1 MHNPFRMLK
10 RGSFSVISLVL
21 VLTIL
26 MSTTAF
32 AVSTFDLSPTAADN
46 DIAATG
52 EDTPARKRFIGKIT
66 NLNEE
71 SSGSFNYGFRSIVA
85 GGTGRG
91 ASSVSALSS
100 SLTGSFSAELTHS
113 AGGTV
118 TGYMDNSVDFRLML
132 RRNHAGVNETIKRD
146 SIHIYQLLDGDVKG
160 EEITSSF
167 TVSYTDAIASSV
179 NGAVDDTTDG
189 YGYIDGLN
197 TYTGDI
203 YIEAQSYVRD
213 SYTDIVF
220 VNAENST
227 NSGSITI
234 TTNEYGCI
242 APGTGTRYY
251 YQSQTYSGST
261 ENIRIASGANYTAT
275 YNGSDKNLRMAQ
287 LIYKAQDGSSVIRTY
302 TAENN
307 SLTFTLPEYLPRET
321 SSRAKVYFY
330 FSDTTYTP
338 AEPSD
343 GTDYTVTV
351 KAHYPDGF
359 DNANYQT
366 IEYYADTSSDTPT
379 QSSKIADGG
388 SYTFTIPTADYTP
401 TFNVK
406 DSRDTSA
413 NVVSVTAVKV
423 TAGGAD
429 LTQEFFGGQKYYQ
442 YFLESTKTGVFGY
455 FELQNVTGDITID
468 VTYGAPFTGT
478 LADYGSKTMHVA
490 NFVVKG
496 DASHESTVGNSYTDD
511 PSAHGYINRYLLYD
525 GTGTYSDSFPDGNYI
540 GRRSYSGYDSF
551 LDGCQHAMYYP
562 ANNYDFYITPFSY
575 ISDVK
580 VYSENGTELDIS
592 SFCTNNPV
600 GQPRGGYSS
609 VKLDTDHTDFIN
621 ARGTVVI
628 TYKKLDYNHIK
639 GSVSFLNDKADVD
652 SAAATCLTAKNS
664 SNNSYYAFLDSAKTE
679 MTTVISQASAADSF
693 EGYYADFDGADYDRI
708 DIQYASSYN
717 DRVLF
722 KEIKIY
728 ALDENGEKTDTDV
741 TARFNIT
748 YSNITNNSNNIATVT
763 GLKDYHG
770 GIYIDV
776 KAYYSH
782 TKTQINVITDSD
794 NPRTGTVKLEGTGT
808 PKGFFR
814 QSNGSSKDAITLTSS
829 TDSTSDYYI
838 SSNGSYKIEYT
849 GSDKLSDGT
858 TARKLRLAVLTYQ
871 DENGAYVKVPF
882 QAVDGVINMT
892 TAEYYRYNNAS
903 TTSLDIYFN
912 DTDIDPTEGQ
922 YEYRP
927 FKWDIDT
934 TVAGADI
941 NANAKPLT
949 TITGRLASPVS
960 STYTVTNT
968 NFDGVVN
975 YQNEGDEK
983 VTVTLGGDNSPV
995 SAFYNT
1001 NLVYNLTNPSDNSVY
1016 AKFRVYHDD
1025 IIPVDC
1031 DQTTLDQYVSN
1042 KTVSTVENTYG
1053 VCEGLTF
1060 DLTVPQSGMQVTF
1073 TPMYTYIP
1081 VEIVQQILDDDG
1093 NVIGQATDAFTS
1105 EITQYKYTTSYETD
1119 YSANKYF
1126 YVNDTADYYSQLTAS
1141 DGFVNAHNAA
1151 GASTKSWMAK
1161 GYYYYGLNV
1170 KPRGADGYYYDS
1182 LYYEVKSRTNETIRT
1197 KETKTDQKFV
1207 SGFGHHDNMR
1217 GNNISETGTTW
1228 MEYGSTDSWNSNYI
1242 AADKIVIYVNYKK
1255 DVEDFVNFKWTRSR
1269 DTYGASDNWP
1279 VTLLTAKFQE
1289 DNVSSYEAKTKDVTR
1304 SPSKPDTIDVQI
1316 KNDKKSDSNAKNTVA
1331 VKIGN
1336 GSASNISGGSV
1347 YFADTLY
1354 WVNLVFTLKN
1364 YDTGEVLG
1372 KFRIF
1377 EDRLIYISGES
1388 RISRYISDFATTWV
1402 DNSEGVVE
1410 NITFNLDI
1418 PNEGL
1423 AVDYDVMESYVPI
1436 TVNQKAVNEAGEELT
1451 LNDSMS
1457 VTISD
1462 YSNTIWY
1469 RDNSVYSD
1477 NFDASINT
1485 VRDSMLVNK
1494 AFTAEGVTDYYDLI
1508 TTDATQYCVSKDGYT
1523 VTDAQDK
1530 RWMLMPIVTQP
1541 HIHVTPHVPA
1551 GYMLGK
1557 IELVAKNKDGETVI
1571 YHQPSL
1577 RLNKETGYYEAY
1589 NNNRQYNQAVAWEIN
1604 VTYVKL
1610 SDIYAPF
1617 KWTIDPT
1624 YKNGDWDPY
1633 QSLSG
1638 AFLYDDGYSANP
1650 NQTIVS
1656 LEKNDFNGILRG
1668 VNDTYS
1674 ATVTVGGLSG
1684 NNIKNTFYNQ
1694 NLVYTLTSY
1703 DGTENYAKFRIFKG
1717 QIIPVDCTQNT
1728 LNTYVSAFTQNNTDS
1743 YGAFQ
1748 TASFTLTLPAA
1759 DKAKGM
1765 AVTFSALPV
1774 YVPIKINQYVLD
1786 KNGTTTSVSDNEF
1799 TAHVVPHY
1807 NTSSDERSTQRTYTL
1822 DSTSDYYSIINRSI
1836 SDNVYTHTYDVTSAS
1851 DSRLMYI
1858 YKGYSSQNGV
1868 NVTLTPKSGY
1878 MFDHITYTAKSSAD
1892 NSIPLTDN
1900 GLLKL
1905 SEGYSYDNYFEV
1917 YTSDWRDLAKAADW
1931 EINIYY
1937 APETVL
1943 TVHQLSPLTAQ
1954 GNFGNVY
1961 IDDADSQTGKYL
1973 APAYCGSNYAYKDN
1987 VTITTG
1993 ASGAPVTLDSGDY
2006 KETTDTVRV
2015 KLGAK
2020 PRVKITPIGSRKIE
2034 SVHFY
2039 SNAEREH
2046 EITYTANS
2054 ETSTYTLSDYSVKY
2068 GDQIYLDIVYAAQQ
2082 HLDVKVY
2089 MMEPGTGST
2098 STLNTDSNI
2107 TVTVTGVPQDDLY
2120 AFTLNSESVNSFST
2134 HSEQSVE
2141 VSPKTALTITTEIPS
2156 NNAVYSEYIV
2166 ADVKL
2171 REGTPLSD
2179 ASSKV
2184 SPETKTIHDAGG
2196 NDFVGRNYANCTIAN
2211 LTTGRDGEISVYI
2224 AKMKK
2229 VNVSVYTADTSGHYG
2244 DQNSE
2249 PNGVPSE
2256 TGSYVSVHSANPVNN
2271 FAFVTMASE
2280 GNYTT
2285 NEFTITSDPAKRT
2298 VSAIQGTTVSVYAQ
2312 LPDSGN
2318 YVVSRVLSSG
2328 GFTSATV
2335 SRVSYVTDPS
2345 DNTKRF
2351 MRVDINTNAKID
2363 STFASDYDIKIYITP
2378 AQSIKITSDYKETDG
2393 SILSQNYGTVR
2404 VDGNPAQTGDI
2415 PFTVISPNIENSS
2428 TYYTTSNGYSA
2439 IYSEAKCVAGTT
2451 GLTFTITPQ
2460 SNYRVSEVA
2469 FSQAGH
2475 QLTDYTVEDGDGDV
2489 KIYHF
2494 NRPMS
2499 ALYDLDVHI
2508 TYEIKN
2514 SATVYFRIQY
2524 TDDGTTWHQGVE
2536 LGDIW
2541 LSSYNLA
2548 IERNGKDVKLINDLT
2563 DPVQPTSYKS
2573 KTFKREDTSTHGGF
2587 VDSYSHLTESP
2598 LTHEDGYYKIEV
2610 IAGSDFG
2617 CGIQNYKDGKMYVPI
2632 VNMAK
2637 ISDGS
2642 TTGYRYYSDQ
2652 TYANWEKLYISG
2664 NETYTYDVKL
2674 VPASTITF
2682 IDQKNNHYGDE
2693 PENVDA
2699 ETHNYSIT
2707 TLHGE
2712 NRGTDPNFTSNMVFG
2727 RSTNSWRDYES
2738 GSNTVAYGSVFTSFT
2753 VDQEHIQPG
2762 KVVKLHLYEFPLGYT
2777 VNGLNTNFDSQYRKV
2792 TVTLN
2797 GGTASSYNFTD
2808 YTMQPDKQYVV
2819 YTEVDNIDV
2828 YVYSHGN
2835 PGNVYLVYT
2844 GTAADKFRIG
2854 DAGVQATPVT
2864 SYGYTRLDESYK
2876 TKKGPAYLVVV
2887 TDQPK
2892 EKVYPYETYF
2902 RDYNQAAA
2910 EHTRQD
2916 IRSKFSD
2923 SYRAVTNPDGSVQ
2936 YYWYYQ
2942 INPSDDRSNSDH
2954 YNYPVDNS
2962 VYFDIWWRW
2971 VSDPTPVTPDPEKP
2985 ATVIVSQYERIDY
2998 NKYEPSQEATAV
3010 LYNSTQKKD
3019 VATITGAEGFFTC
3032 NVDDNIN
3039 FTLTPKDGFIPEK
3052 YEYIVGGSTTSSG
3065 TIGNSFNQRISSNEV
3080 QIKIYYYRPAIRIT
3094 TTNEASAPKAEITVE
3109 NLSSVVTDGSNVTTL
3124 IQKTDYSKSMM
3135 VDHSSRQLI
3144 TVKPQTYESIVD
3156 GSTVIKNYEVKSIL
3170 LGNDRTTMLPI
3181 YSDGEI
3187 LNNAYTISVTDDGDT
3202 TLLLK
3207 EDQVRND
3214 LYLFVQLIGDVEVKT
3229 AQLVVEQYIQS
3240 ADEKDENG
3248 DPLIVPCDTV
3258 KVNVSATNDNEQNPL
3273 LHQGENV
3280 CSFTMNPDGVSDENR
3295 VYTDEATLVKGSR
3308 LYVVPDSTTFP
3319 KDYKVGSYTIT
3330 YGENQEQLLYNESTY
3345 EIAFGASGSPDS
3357 GVILVKIVYVPDV
3370 TDFTLRYHYK
3380 GRADTSDENGGYY
3393 DGETGAV
3400 DKTYT
3405 TTVSLKGSQLDEN
3418 NHPAIGVLMDN
3429 APAVSDLYKDCK
3441 WVFDGYVKHVAYNKD
3456 AENTVDITADQPYH
3470 QYSVEFVYFNDQGE
3484 LTTQTVEQ
3492 VPLNSLVKPEGSFVT
3507 APAKHGENDFTYWEV
3522 TSKDTGNEIA
3532 RCYSAAF
3539 NLRVTGNIVVT
3550 AKYKAAVNL
3559 VSISDPV
3566 FTREQTTDESGKT
3579 SDTLYADFILAYMEQ
3594 NGLLLSEKTSDE
3606 YKTGL
3611 IIEQNRTAL
3620 LNKEDVTGATVSDE
3634 EMNAAKALYG
3644 ADSVLKA
3651 DDAKTMLLSGNASTT
3666 SGDTRYL
3673 YYAVNNV
3680 SYNNK
3685 NRVDKSLSVPNVPI
3699 YRKLVMRAYYYVYN
3713 VGTQTMEL
3721 SAPVYFCFYDI
3732 GNSKSDISSAATGS
3746 APATPDE
3753 VPAKEDQ

>member
-85 GGTGRG
+85 GGTGRD

-100 SLTGSFSAELTHS
+100 SLTGSFSDELTHS

-132 RRNHAGVNETIKRD
+132 RRNHAEVNETIKRD

-220 VNAENST
+220 VNAEDST

-234 TTNEYGCI
+234 TTNKYGCI

-251 YQSQTYSGST
+251 YRSQTYSGST

-302 TAENN
+302 AAENN
-307 SLTFTLPEYLPRET
+307 SLTFTLPESLPRET

-442 YFLESTKTGVFGY
+442 YFLESTKTGVFGF
-455 FELQNVTGDITID
+455 FELQNVTGEITID

-478 LADYGSKTMHVA
+478 LADYSSNTMHVA

-511 PSAHGYINRYLLYD
+511 PSAHGYTNRYLLYD

-580 VYSENGTELDIS
+580 VYNENGTELDIS

-600 GQPRGGYSS
+600 GQPRGGSNNS

-652 SAAATCLTAKNS
+652 SEAATCLTAKNS
-664 SNNSYYAFLDSAKTE
+664 SNNSYNAFLNSAKTG
-679 MTTVISQASAADSF
+679 MTAFISQAYTANSF

-708 DIQYASSYN
+708 DIQYAGNNQY

-814 QSNGSSKDAITLTSS
+814 QSNSDSANSITLNSS

-838 SSNGSYKIEYT
+838 SSNGSYQITYS
-849 GSDKLSDGT
+849 GNDKLSDGKT
-858 TARKLRLAVLTYQ
+858 VRKLRLAVLTYQ
-871 DENGAYVKVPF
+871 DENGDYVKVPF

-892 TAEYYRYNNAS
+892 TGEYYRYNNAA

-912 DTDIDPTEGQ
+912 DTDTDPTAEQ

-927 FKWDIDT
+927 FKWIIDT
-934 TVAGADI
+934 TVAGADT
-941 NANAKPLT
+941 NKNAKPLT
-949 TITGRLASPVS
+949 TITGRIASPVS

-1105 EITQYKYTTSYETD
+1105 EITQYKYSTSYETD

-1126 YVNDTADYYSQLTAS
+1126 YVNDTTDYYSQLTAS
-1141 DGFVNAHNAA
+1141 DGFVNAYNAA

-1170 KPRGADGYYYDS
+1170 KPRGANGYYYDS

-1197 KETKTDQKFV
+1197 KETMTNQTFV

-1255 DVEDFVNFKWTRSR
+1255 DAEDFVNFKWTRDRSS
-1269 DTYGASDNWP
+1269 YGAGDYWP
-1279 VTLLTAKFQE
+1279 MTQLTAKFQE
-1289 DNVSSYEAKTKDVTR
+1289 DNQSSDTFKTKNVTR
-1304 SPSKPDTIDVQI
+1304 TYLDNHPDTIDVQI
-1316 KNDKKSDSNAKNTVA
+1316 KNDKKSDSSATNPVTVD
-1331 VKIGN
+1331 IG
-1336 GSASNISGGSV
+1336 SNS
-1347 YFADTLY
+1347 LY
-1354 WVNLVFTLKN
+1354 YVNLVFTMKS
-1364 YDTGEVLG
+1364 YDESIEYG
-1372 KFRIF
+1372 KFRLF
-1377 EDRLIYISGES
+1377 KDQLITISGNPANYISVSPTYTHFGSVNET
-1388 RISRYISDFATTWV
+1388 ISFTL
-1402 DNSEGVVE
+1402 N
-1410 NITFNLDI
+1410 I
-1418 PNEGL
+1418 PNAGM
-1423 AVDYDVMESYVPI
+1423 AVDYAVMESYIPL
-1436 TVNQKAVNEAGEELT
+1436 TVTQSAVDESDNALP
-1451 LNDSMS
+1451 LSDSMT
-1457 VTISD
+1457 VQVYD
-1462 YSNTIWY
+1462 YLCPVWYDNNTTGGDGFPQSTV
-1469 RDNSVYSD
+1469 DNRND
-1477 NFDASINT
+1477 MIA
-1485 VRDSMLVNK
+1485 NK
-1494 AFTAEGVTDYYDLI
+1494 CFTANDMSGDYYSVVTDSS
-1508 TTDATQYCVSKDGYT
+1508 AQGCVDHNGYT
-1523 VTDAQDK
+1523 VSGASDS
-1530 RWMLMPIVTQP
+1530 RWMLMPINVDTNIKVKP
-1541 HIHVTPHVPA
+1541 NVPA
-1551 GYMLGK
+1551 GYMLK
-1557 IELVAKNKDGETVI
+1557 SVELIARDKDGNTLNASTVDA
-1571 YHQPSL
+1571 SL
-1577 RLNKETGYYEAY
+1577 TKNDAGYYLAKSSRVY
-1589 NNNRQYNQAVAWEIN
+1589 YNQGAAWEIN

-1633 QSLSG
+1633 QSLNG
-1638 AFLYDDGYSANP
+1638 TFLYDDGYSANP

-1656 LEKNDFNGILRG
+1656 LEKNDFDGILKG

-1684 NNIKNTFYNQ
+1684 NSIKNTFYNQ

-1717 QIIPVDCTQNT
+1717 QIIPVDCTQDT

-1748 TASFTLTLPAA
+1748 TASFTLTLPAV
-1759 DKAKGM
+1759 DKNKGI

-1786 KNGTTTSVSDNEF
+1786 ENGTTTSVSDNEF
-1799 TAHVVPHY
+1799 TARVVPRY
-1807 NTSSDERSTQRTYTL
+1807 NTSADERSIQRTYTL

-1878 MFDHITYTAKSSAD
+1878 MFDHISYTAKSSAD

-1900 GLLKL
+1900 GLFKL
-1905 SEGYSYDNYFEV
+1905 GEGYSDDNYFEV

-1973 APAYCGSNYAYKDN
+1973 APAYHGLNYAYKDN

-2039 SNAEREH
+2039 SDAEREN
-2046 EITYTANS
+2046 EITYTLNS

-2107 TVTVTGVPQDDLY
+2107 TVTVTGVPQDDSY
-2120 AFTLNSESVNSFST
+2120 AFTLNSEGVNNFST

-2141 VSPKTALTITTEIPS
+2141 VSPKTALKIATEIPS

-2244 DQNSE
+2244 DQNGE

-2428 TYYTTSNGYSA
+2428 TYYTTSNGHSA

-2524 TDDGTTWHQGVE
+2524 TDDGSTWHQGIE

-2573 KTFKREDTSTHGGF
+2573 KTFEREDTSTHGGF

-2712 NRGTDPNFTSNMVFG
+2712 NRGTDPNVTSNMVFG

-2738 GSNTVAYGSVFTSFT
+2738 GSNTVAYGSVFTNFT
-2753 VDQEHIQPG
+2753 MDQEHIQPG
-2762 KVVKLHLYEFPLGYT
+2762 KVVKLQLYEFPKGYA
-2777 VNGLNTNFDSQYRKV
+2777 VNGLNTIFNPQYCKV
-2792 TVTLN
+2792 TVELN
-2797 GGTASSYNFTD
+2797 GGTASSYDFSD

-2828 YVYSHGN
+2828 FVYSHGN

-2844 GTAADKFRIG
+2844 DTATDKFRIG

-2902 RDYNQAAA
+2902 RDYNQAAD

-2916 IRSKFSD
+2916 IQSKFSD
-2923 SYRAVTNPDGSVQ
+2923 SYRAVTNADGSVQ

-2942 INPSDDRSNSDH
+2942 INPSDTRSNSSND
-2954 YNYPVDNS
+2954 NYPVDNS

-3010 LYNSTQKKD
+3010 LYNSTQNKD

-3032 NVDDNIN
+3032 NVNDYIN
-3039 FTLTPKDGFIPEK
+3039 FTLTPKDGFVPEK

-3258 KVNVSATNDNEQNPL
+3258 KVDVSATNNDSETPL
-3273 LHQGENV
+3273 LHQGTNV
-3280 CSFTMNPDGVSDENR
+3280 SAFTMNPIGVTDENR
-3295 VYTDEATLVKGSR
+3295 AYTDEATLVKGSR

-3319 KDYKVGSYTIT
+3319 EDYKVGSYTIT
-3330 YGENQEQLLYNESTY
+3330 YGENQEQLLYNASTY

-3418 NHPAIGVLMDN
+3418 NQPAIGVLMDN
-3429 APAVSDLYKDCK
+3429 AAAVSDLYKDCK
-3441 WVFDGYVKHVAYNKD
+3441 WVFDGDEKHVAYNKD
-3456 AENTVDITADQPYH
+3456 GAENTVDITADQPYH

-3484 LTTQTVEQ
+3484 LTTQRVEQ

-3532 RCYSAAF
+3532 RCYCAAF
-3539 NLRVTGNIVVT
+3539 NLRVTGDIVVT
-3550 AKYKAAVNL
+3550 AKYEAAVNL

>member
-32 AVSTFDLSPTAADN
+32 AVSTFDLSPTA
-46 DIAATG
+46 
-52 EDTPARKRFIGKIT
+52 E
-66 NLNEE
+66 
-71 SSGSFNYGFRSIVA
+71 
-85 GGTGRG
+85 
-91 ASSVSALSS
+91 
-100 SLTGSFSAELTHS
+100 
-113 AGGTV
+113 
-118 TGYMDNSVDFRLML
+118 
-132 RRNHAGVNETIKRD
+132 
-146 SIHIYQLLDGDVKG
+146 
-160 EEITSSF
+160 
-167 TVSYTDAIASSV
+167 
-179 NGAVDDTTDG
+179 
-189 YGYIDGLN
+189 
-197 TYTGDI
+197 
-203 YIEAQSYVRD
+203 
-213 SYTDIVF
+213 
-220 VNAENST
+220 
-227 NSGSITI
+227 
-234 TTNEYGCI
+234 
-242 APGTGTRYY
+242 
-251 YQSQTYSGST
+251 
-261 ENIRIASGANYTAT
+261 
-275 YNGSDKNLRMAQ
+275 
-287 LIYKAQDGSSVIRTY
+287 
-302 TAENN
+302 
-307 SLTFTLPEYLPRET
+307 
-321 SSRAKVYFY
+321 
-330 FSDTTYTP
+330 
-338 AEPSD
+338 
-343 GTDYTVTV
+343 
-351 KAHYPDGF
+351 
-359 DNANYQT
+359 
-366 IEYYADTSSDTPT
+366 
-379 QSSKIADGG
+379 
-388 SYTFTIPTADYTP
+388 
-401 TFNVK
+401 
-406 DSRDTSA
+406 
-413 NVVSVTAVKV
+413 
-423 TAGGAD
+423 
-429 LTQEFFGGQKYYQ
+429 
-442 YFLESTKTGVFGY
+442 
-455 FELQNVTGDITID
+455 
-468 VTYGAPFTGT
+468 
-478 LADYGSKTMHVA
+478 
-490 NFVVKG
+490 
-496 DASHESTVGNSYTDD
+496 
-511 PSAHGYINRYLLYD
+511 
-525 GTGTYSDSFPDGNYI
+525 
-540 GRRSYSGYDSF
+540 
-551 LDGCQHAMYYP
+551 
-562 ANNYDFYITPFSY
+562 
-575 ISDVK
+575 
-580 VYSENGTELDIS
+580 
-592 SFCTNNPV
+592 
-600 GQPRGGYSS
+600 
-609 VKLDTDHTDFIN
+609 
-621 ARGTVVI
+621 
-628 TYKKLDYNHIK
+628 
-639 GSVSFLNDKADVD
+639 
-652 SAAATCLTAKNS
+652 
-664 SNNSYYAFLDSAKTE
+664 
-679 MTTVISQASAADSF
+679 
-693 EGYYADFDGADYDRI
+693 
-708 DIQYASSYN
+708 
-717 DRVLF
+717 
-722 KEIKIY
+722 
-728 ALDENGEKTDTDV
+728 
-741 TARFNIT
+741 
-748 YSNITNNSNNIATVT
+748 
-763 GLKDYHG
+763 
-770 GIYIDV
+770 
-776 KAYYSH
+776 
-782 TKTQINVITDSD
+782 
-794 NPRTGTVKLEGTGT
+794 
-808 PKGFFR
+808 
-814 QSNGSSKDAITLTSS
+814 
-829 TDSTSDYYI
+829 
-838 SSNGSYKIEYT
+838 
-849 GSDKLSDGT
+849 
-858 TARKLRLAVLTYQ
+858 
-871 DENGAYVKVPF
+871 
-882 QAVDGVINMT
+882 
-892 TAEYYRYNNAS
+892 
-903 TTSLDIYFN
+903 
-912 DTDIDPTEGQ
+912 Q
-922 YEYRP
+922 YENRP
-927 FKWDIDT
+927 FKWNIDT
-934 TVAGADI
+934 TVAGADT
-941 NANAKPLT
+941 NENAKPLT
-949 TITGRLASPVS
+949 TITGRLASPS
-960 STYTVTNT
+960 SNTYTVTNASY
-968 NFDGVVN
+968 DGVVN
-975 YQNEGDEK
+975 YQNQGDEK

-1016 AKFRVYHDD
+1016 AKFRVYQDN

-1031 DQTTLDQYVSN
+1031 MQEALDQYVSN
-1042 KTVSTVENTYG
+1042 KTVSTVADTYG
-1053 VCEGLTF
+1053 VCERLTF
-1060 DLTVPQSGMQVTF
+1060 DLSVPASGMQVTF

-1081 VEIVQQILDDDG
+1081 VEIVQRILDDDG
-1093 NVIGQATDAFTS
+1093 NVVGPATDTFES
-1105 EITQYKYTTSYETD
+1105 KITQYKYSTSYQTD

-1141 DGFVNAHNAA
+1141 DGFVNEYNAA

-1161 GYYYYGLNV
+1161 GYYFYGLNV
-1170 KPRGADGYYYDS
+1170 KPLGADGYYYDS
-1182 LYYEVKSRTNETIRT
+1182 LDYEIKSRTNETIKT
-1197 KETKTDQKFV
+1197 KEITTNQKFV
-1207 SGFGHHDNMR
+1207 SGFGHNDNQR
-1217 GNNISETGTTW
+1217 GPRISEPGTTW
-1228 MEYGSTDSWNSNYI
+1228 MEYGSTGDWNSNYI

-1255 DVEDFVNFKWTRSR
+1255 DAEDFVNFKWTRSR

-1604 VTYVKL
+1604 VEYVLL

-1633 QSLSG
+1633 QSLNG
-1638 AFLYDDGYSANP
+1638 TFLYDDGYSANP

-1656 LEKNDFNGILRG
+1656 LEKNDFDGILKG

-1684 NNIKNTFYNQ
+1684 YNIKNTFYNQ

-1717 QIIPVDCTQNT
+1717 QIIPVDCTQDT

-1765 AVTFSALPV
+1765 AVTFSALPT

-1786 KNGTTTSVSDNEF
+1786 ADGNATAVSDNEF

-1822 DSTSDYYSIINRSI
+1822 DSTSDYYSIINKSI

-1858 YKGYSSQNGV
+1858 YKGYLSQNGV

-1878 MFDHITYTAKSSAD
+1878 MFDHISYTAKSSAA

-1900 GLLKL
+1900 GLFKL
-1905 SEGYSYDNYFEV
+1905 GEGYSYDNYFEV

-1973 APAYCGSNYAYKDN
+1973 APAYYGSNYAYKDN

-2039 SNAEREH
+2039 SDAERENV
-2046 EITYTANS
+2046 IAYTLNS

-2107 TVTVTGVPQDDLY
+2107 TVTVTGTSDGVEYP
-2120 AFTLNSESVNSFST
+2120 FTLSNSTQTNSFT
-2134 HSEQSVE
+2134 TYQQELGVE
-2141 VSPKTALTITTEIPS
+2141 LDPKTALTITTNIPQ
-2156 NNAVYSEYIV
+2156 NNAAYAEYIV

-2184 SPETKTIHDAGG
+2184 SPDTKNITDESGTV
-2196 NDFVGRNYANCTIAN
+2196 FVGRNYAKCTIDS

-2244 DQNSE
+2244 DQNGK

-2285 NEFTITSDPAKRT
+2285 NEFTITSDPAKRI

-2351 MRVDINTNAKID
+2351 IRVDINTNAKID

-2428 TYYTTSNGYSA
+2428 TYYTTSNGHSA

-2524 TDDGTTWHQGVE
+2524 TDDGSTWHQGIE

-2573 KTFKREDTSTHGGF
+2573 KTFEREDPSTHGGF
-2587 VDSYSHLTESP
+2587 ASYTNLTTSP

-2632 VNMAK
+2632 VNMAYTQN
-2637 ISDGS
+2637 GQ

-2682 IDQKNNHYGDE
+2682 IDQKNNHYGVE

-2712 NRGTDPNFTSNMVFG
+2712 NRGTDPNVTSNMVFG

-2738 GSNTVAYGSVFTSFT
+2738 GSNTVAYGSVFTNFT
-2753 VDQEHIQPG
+2753 MDQEHIQPG
-2762 KVVKLHLYEFPLGYT
+2762 KVVKLQLYEFPKGYA
-2777 VNGLNTNFDSQYRKV
+2777 VNGLNTIFNPQYCKV
-2792 TVTLN
+2792 TVELN
-2797 GGTASSYNFTD
+2797 GGTASSYDFSD

-2828 YVYSHGN
+2828 FVYSHGN

-2844 GTAADKFRIG
+2844 DTAADKFRIG

-2902 RDYNQAAA
+2902 RDYNQAAD

-2916 IRSKFSD
+2916 IQSKFSD

-2942 INPSDDRSNSDH
+2942 INPSDTRSNSSND
-2954 YNYPVDNS
+2954 NYPVDNS

-3010 LYNSTQKKD
+3010 LYNSTQEKD

-3258 KVNVSATNDNEQNPL
+3258 KVDVSATNDNEQNPL

-3280 CSFTMNPDGVSDENR
+3280 CSFTMNPNGVSDENR

-3330 YGENQEQLLYNESTY
+3330 YGENEEQLLYNESTY
-3345 EIAFGASGSPDS
+3345 EIAFGSSGSPDS

-3418 NHPAIGVLMDN
+3418 NYPAIGVLMDN

-3441 WVFDGYVKHVAYNKD
+3441 WVFDGDVKHVAYNKD

-3484 LTTQTVEQ
+3484 LTTQKVEQ

-3550 AKYKAAVNL
+3550 AKYEAAVNL

-3644 ADSVLKA
+3644 TDSVLKA
-3651 DDAKTMLLSGNASTT
+3651 DDAKAMLLSGNASTT

-3673 YYAVNNV
+3673 YYAVSNG

-3713 VGTQTMEL
+3713 VSTQTMEL

-3732 GNSKSDISSAATGS
+3732 GNSKSDISAAATGS

-3753 VPAKEDQ
+3753 VPEKEDQ

>member
-1 MHNPFRMLK
+1 MHNAFRMLK

-85 GGTGRG
+85 GGTGRD

-179 NGAVDDTTDG
+179 SGAVDDTTDG

-220 VNAENST
+220 VNAEDST

-302 TAENN
+302 TAKNN

-442 YFLESTKTGVFGY
+442 YFLESTKTGVFGF
-455 FELQNVTGDITID
+455 FELQNVTGEITID

-478 LADYGSKTMHVA
+478 LADYSSNTMHVA

-511 PSAHGYINRYLLYD
+511 PSAGGYTNRYLLYD
-525 GTGTYSDSFPDGNYI
+525 GTGTYSDSFPQGNYI

-580 VYSENGTELDIS
+580 VYKENGTELDIS

-600 GQPRGGYSS
+600 GQPRGGSSNS

-664 SNNSYYAFLDSAKTE
+664 SNNSYYAFLDSAKTG
-679 MTTVISQASAADSF
+679 MTTVISQAYTANSF

-708 DIQYASSYN
+708 DIQYEGSN
-717 DRVLF
+717 QNNRVLF

-814 QSNGSSKDAITLTSS
+814 QSNRASANSITLNSS

-838 SSNGSYKIEYT
+838 SSNGSYQITYS
-849 GSDKLSDGT
+849 GNDKLSDGT

-871 DENGAYVKVPF
+871 DENGDYVMVPF
-882 QAVDGVINMT
+882 RAVDGVINMA

-912 DTDIDPTEGQ
+912 DTDTDPTAEQ

-927 FKWDIDT
+927 FKWIIDT
-934 TVAGADI
+934 TVAGADT
-941 NANAKPLT
+941 NENAKPLT
-949 TITGRLASPVS
+949 TITGRIASPVS

-983 VTVTLGGDNSPV
+983 VTVTLGGDNSPYSV
-995 SAFYNT
+995 FYNT
-1001 NLVYNLTNPSDNSVY
+1001 NLVYNLTNPSDGTVY

-1031 DQTTLDQYVSN
+1031 MQEALDQYVSN

-1105 EITQYKYTTSYETD
+1105 EITQYKYSTSYETD

-1126 YVNDTADYYSQLTAS
+1126 YVNDTTDYYSQLTAS
-1141 DGFVNAHNAA
+1141 DGFVNAYNAA

-1197 KETKTDQKFV
+1197 KETTTNQTFV

-1228 MEYGSTDSWNSNYI
+1228 MEYGSTSPWNSNYI

-1255 DVEDFVNFKWTRSR
+1255 DAEDFVNFKWMRDRSS
-1269 DTYGASDNWP
+1269 YGAGDYWP
-1279 VTLLTAKFQE
+1279 TTQLTAKFQE
-1289 DNVSSYEAKTKDVTR
+1289 DNQSSDTFKTKNVTR
-1304 SPSKPDTIDVQI
+1304 TYLDNHPDTIDVQI
-1316 KNDKKSDSNAKNTVA
+1316 KNDKKSDSSATNPVTVN
-1331 VKIGN
+1331 IG
-1336 GSASNISGGSV
+1336 SNS
-1347 YFADTLY
+1347 LY
-1354 WVNLVFTLKN
+1354 YVNLVFTLKS
-1364 YDTGEVLG
+1364 YDGSIEYG
-1372 KFRIF
+1372 KFRLF
-1377 EDRLIYISGES
+1377 KDQLITISGNPANYISVSPTYTHSGSVNET
-1388 RISRYISDFATTWV
+1388 ISFTL
-1402 DNSEGVVE
+1402 N
-1410 NITFNLDI
+1410 I
-1418 PNEGL
+1418 PNAGM
-1423 AVDYDVMESYVPI
+1423 AVDYAVMESYIPL
-1436 TVNQKAVNEAGEELT
+1436 TVTQSAVDESDNALP
-1451 LNDSMS
+1451 LSDSMT
-1457 VTISD
+1457 VQVYD
-1462 YSNTIWY
+1462 YLCPVWYDNNTTGGDGFPQSTV
-1469 RDNSVYSD
+1469 DNRND
-1477 NFDASINT
+1477 MIA
-1485 VRDSMLVNK
+1485 NK
-1494 AFTAEGVTDYYDLI
+1494 CFTANDMSGDYYSVVTDSS
-1508 TTDATQYCVSKDGYT
+1508 AQGCVDHNGYT
-1523 VTDAQDK
+1523 VSGASDS
-1530 RWMLMPIVTQP
+1530 RWMLMPVNVDTNIKVKP
-1541 HIHVTPHVPA
+1541 NVPA
-1551 GYMLGK
+1551 GYMLK
-1557 IELVAKNKDGETVI
+1557 SVELIARDKDGNTLNASTVGA
-1571 YHQPSL
+1571 SL
-1577 RLNKETGYYEAY
+1577 TKNDAGYYLAKSSRVY
-1589 NNNRQYNQAVAWEIN
+1589 YNQGAAWEIN

-1633 QSLSG
+1633 QSLNG
-1638 AFLYDDGYSANP
+1638 TFLYDDGYSANP

-1656 LEKNDFNGILRG
+1656 LEKNDFDGILKG

-1684 NNIKNTFYNQ
+1684 NSIKNTFYNQ

-1717 QIIPVDCTQNT
+1717 QIIPVDCTQDT

-1759 DKAKGM
+1759 DKDKGM

-1786 KNGTTTSVSDNEF
+1786 ADGNAAAVSDNEF
-1799 TAHVVPHY
+1799 TAHVVPRY
-1807 NTSSDERSTQRTYTL
+1807 NTSADERSTQRTYTL

-1878 MFDHITYTAKSSAD
+1878 MFDHISYTAKSSAD

-1900 GLLKL
+1900 GLFKL
-1905 SEGYSYDNYFEV
+1905 GEGYSYDNYFEV

-1973 APAYCGSNYAYKDN
+1973 APAYLGSNYAYKDN

-2039 SNAEREH
+2039 RDAEREH

-2089 MMEPGTGST
+2089 MMNPGTGST

-2120 AFTLNSESVNSFST
+2120 AFTLNSEGVNSFST

-2244 DQNSE
+2244 DQNGE

-2428 TYYTTSNGYSA
+2428 TYYTTSNGHSA

-2524 TDDGTTWHQGVE
+2524 TDDGSTWHQGVE

-2573 KTFKREDTSTHGGF
+2573 KTFEREDTSTHGGF

-2777 VNGLNTNFDSQYRKV
+2777 VNGLNTNFDSQYCKV

-3052 YEYIVGGSTTSSG
+3052 YEYIVGGSTYSSG
-3065 TIGNSFNQRISSNEV
+3065 SISNSFNQRINANEV

-3109 NLSSVVTDGSNVTTL
+3109 NLSSVVTDDSNVTTL
-3124 IQKTDYSKSMM
+3124 INDTDYSKSMM

-3144 TVKPQTYESIVD
+3144 TIKPKTYESIAD
-3156 GSTVIKNYEVKSIL
+3156 GSTVTKSYEVKSIL

-3187 LNNAYTISVTDDGDT
+3187 LNNAYAISVTDDGYT
-3202 TLLLK
+3202 TLLLN
-3207 EDQVRND
+3207 ENQVKND
-3214 LYLFVQLIGDVEVKT
+3214 LYLFVQLIGDGEVKT

-3258 KVNVSATNDNEQNPL
+3258 KVDVSATNDNEQNPL

-3456 AENTVDITADQPYH
+3456 AENTVDITANQPYH

-3484 LTTQTVEQ
+3484 LTTQKVEQ

-3550 AKYKAAVNL
+3550 AKYEAAVNL

-3713 VGTQTMEL
+3713 VSTQTMEL

-3732 GNSKSDISSAATGS
+3732 GNSKSDISAAATGS